1 MQVKVAQ
8 AVYVKA
14 SRMNHACDPNVHVSF
29 QSRCLSARTIKSVL
43 AGAPLE
49 ISYGPQLGEM
59 FYEDRQAWLRE
70 RYCFTCKCS
79 ACKHITRS
87 DLLLIALHCSKAS
100 CEGVVPGPAVSP
112 ATESEAFQRTL
123 QKQAQCLG
131 CGTLVDVATA
141 SIAAKE
147 SMEELERIK
156 SELSS
161 PSAGK
166 NLKVMVA
173 AVLHLLGCCRDVLH
187 SSSKQLARVC
197 MYLTSVLLNQLLSSG
212 MTNWNGNMSNV

>member
-1 MQVKVAQ
+1 M
-8 AVYVKA
+8 
-14 SRMNHACDPNVHVSF
+14 
-29 QSRCLSARTIKSVL
+29 L
-43 AGAPLE
+43 
-49 ISYGPQLGEM
+49 
-59 FYEDRQAWLRE
+59 
-70 RYCFTCKCS
+70 
-79 ACKHITRS
+79 
-87 DLLLIALHCSKAS
+87 
-100 CEGVVPGPAVSP
+100 
-112 ATESEAFQRTL
+112 QRTL

-166 NLKVMVA
+166 NLKVMVP

>member
-1 MQVKVAQ
+1 M
-8 AVYVKA
+8 
-14 SRMNHACDPNVHVSF
+14 
-29 QSRCLSARTIKSVL
+29 L
-43 AGAPLE
+43 
-49 ISYGPQLGEM
+49 
-59 FYEDRQAWLRE
+59 
-70 RYCFTCKCS
+70 
-79 ACKHITRS
+79 
-87 DLLLIALHCSKAS
+87 
-100 CEGVVPGPAVSP
+100 
-112 ATESEAFQRTL
+112 QRTL

-147 SMEELERIK
+147 SMEELERSDSSPLFRVLVGNFGSDKRCLWVFSGVCRIK

-187 SSSKQLARVC
+187 SSIKQLARVC